1 MSVRSILPYLVEEYK
16 YLCCIVN
23 EHGQCRRV
31 ALHQQW
37 QFTALLNSLLLYKP
51 IGLTRSVVA

>member
-16 YLCCIVN
+16 YLCCIVD

-31 ALHQQW
+31 VKERAK
-37 QFTALLNSLLLYKP
+37 A
-51 IGLTRSVVA
+51 GACRSPE